1 MKSNTATQNKV
12 LNKMMTVTGG
22 GFPKTKRS
30 ALHKS
35 GMKKKGSVF
44 SKSTKFYCS
53 SQTLEKGENIVQ
65 F

>member
-1 MKSNTATQNKV
+1 
-12 LNKMMTVTGG
+12 MMVTVG
-22 GFPKTKRS
+22 GFPKTKQS

-35 GMKKKGSVF
+35 GMKKKGQCLLV
-44 SKSTKFYCS
+44 CS